1 MERPRPS
8 TLAWGALIGGVALYD
23 AFCPKGETMSEGV
36 DRALETRTGRV
47 LALGAIAVTSC
58 HLANILPERYDPFHH
73 ALKWKV
79 IEKVIEEAYE

>member
-8 TLAWGALIGGVALYD
+8 TLAWVGLATGVAAYD
-23 AFCPKGETMSEGV
+23 ALCPQGETMSEAV

-58 HLANILPERYDPFHH
+58 HLANILPERYDPFHR
-73 ALKWKV
+73 ALSWKL
-79 IEKVIEEAYE
+79 IEKAIEEL